1 MMNLVYT
8 LCSSTPGQIQYGGF
22 KRALAKKSGDMI
34 RDRVRILYLLFLCF
48 APARKPCMQAILYN
62 SCKTYGQYLKI
73 CQSCSII
80 IVKCQTCKEL
90 EHRPSGSSGKVT

>member
-34 RDRVRILYLLFLCF
+34 RDRVRILYLLFLWF
-48 APARKPCMQAILYN
+48 EPTRIFINWRKNDKNCRIKLN
-62 SCKTYGQYLKI
+62 
-73 CQSCSII
+73 
-80 IVKCQTCKEL
+80 
-90 EHRPSGSSGKVT
+90 